1 MYIWK
6 RNCYKKS
13 PEIYQNQLPAGRSSV
28 TIRLPA
34 DNCYISTMDKPSIIS
49 NENLVDGT
57 PVKVERI
64 FQDFDVEKEQER
76 DIAVENQERIFQPK
90 FIPFYPNLLSLDLS
104 MIEIVLFGFI
114 DFYTPISESGR
125 FYFTNE
131 QLAKMLKCSIQTIS
145 NSVSKLEKL
154 GLIHTRRKIKANG
167 GQIRFIDIVL
177 TNYKSVYKELNSPYI
192 KELLTNNN
200 KIKENKIKGR
210 EAPNKITKSSKEDIT
225 SDAFKEY
232 LKQTVPFSDVYITS
246 KDLVDLAEKIDSWSK
261 SKGRTVKDW
270 KATARNWLIKDIAKY
285 PKWKP
290 GDIRN
295 TFPNLQKI

>member
-57 PVKVERI
+57 PVKVERM

-76 DIAVENQERIFQPK
+76 DIAVENQKRIFQPK

-114 DFYTPISESGR
+114 DFYTPISESGK

-200 KIKENKIKGR
+200 KINNNKIKG
-210 EAPNKITKSSKEDIT
+210 APNKITKSSKEDIT

-232 LKQTVPFSDVYITS
+232 LKQTAPFSDIYITS